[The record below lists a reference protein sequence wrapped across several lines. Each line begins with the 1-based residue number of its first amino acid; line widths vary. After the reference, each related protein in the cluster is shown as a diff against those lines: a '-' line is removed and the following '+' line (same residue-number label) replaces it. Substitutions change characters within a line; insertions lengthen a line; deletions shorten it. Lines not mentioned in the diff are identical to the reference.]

1 MGKVYAEERYQKIMN
16 IARTSNLIDVA
27 TLSRLFGVTGATIRS
42 DLRELESRNLV
53 KRTHG
58 GAIFNDIND
67 EDFKAARDPSYISRI
82 QQNTVFKQAIGD
94 AVAELINEDDI
105 IMLDDGSTTLQVA
118 KKLPTSKKITVITN
132 GLNICLEL
140 SKHNNI
146 NVIATGGIL
155 NKSDLSYNGRFAEE
169 ITRKLNANKA
179 ILGASG
185 ITIKNGI
192 TSPDE
197 MKAGLKKAMIENSTE
212 LIIVADHTKLTRI
225 SLIPIC
231 TLEKVSTLVTD
242 SQAPMEIVE
251 IIRSMGVRVIL
262 A

>member
-1 MGKVYAEERYQKIMN
+1 MEKIYAEERYRKIMN
-16 IARTSNLIDVA
+16 IARANNTIDVIR
-27 TLSRLFGVTGATIRS
+27 LSELFGVTGATIRL
-42 DLRELESRNLV
+42 DLRELESRNLI

-58 GAIFNDIND
+58 GAILNDAND
-67 EDFKAARDPSYISRI
+67 ADFKTVRDPSYISRI
-82 QQNTVFKQAIGD
+82 QQNTVFKQAIGN

-140 SKHNNI
+140 SKHTNI
-146 NVIATGGIL
+146 DVIATGGIL

-169 ITRKLNANKA
+169 ITCKFNANKA

-197 MKAGLKKAMIENSTE
+197 MKAGLKKAMIQNSSE

-231 TLEKVSTLVTD
+231 TLEKVNTLITD
-242 SQAPMEIVE
+242 SQAPVEIVE
-251 IIRSMGVRVIL
+251 IIRGLGVKVIL